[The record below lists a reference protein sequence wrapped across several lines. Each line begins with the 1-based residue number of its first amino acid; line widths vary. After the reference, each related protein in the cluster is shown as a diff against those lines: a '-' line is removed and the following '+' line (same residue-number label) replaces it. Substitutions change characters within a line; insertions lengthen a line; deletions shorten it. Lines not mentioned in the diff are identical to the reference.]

1 MIQKFKAMK
10 TNEEIQKDVM
20 QEIKWDPQLRTVAT
34 EIGISAKEG
43 VVTLSG
49 IVDTYAKKLAAE
61 KAAQRVHGVKVVAVD
76 IEVKPVKTGVKT
88 DTEIAEAIKN
98 ALMWNSAVNEDR
110 IEVKVDNGWV
120 YLNGNVEWEYEK
132 RTAESAIK
140 NLLGVRGVTNNIT
153 IKSKFIDADEIK
165 NKIAA
170 AFSRNAR
177 LDANTIRVEV
187 IGSNVSLKGTVRSW
201 TEKEEAERIA
211 WSSPGVL
218 TVDNKIE
225 IFNEVFV

>member
-1 MIQKFKAMK
+1 MK

>member
-1 MIQKFKAMK
+1 LIQKFKAMK

>member
-1 MIQKFKAMK
+1 MK

-34 EIGISAKEG
+34 EVGISAKEG

>member
-1 MIQKFKAMK
+1 MK
-10 TNEEIQKDVM
+10 TNEELQKDVI

-34 EIGISAKEG
+34 EIGVSAKDG
-43 VVTLSG
+43 VITLSG
-49 IVDTYAKKLAAE
+49 IVDTYARKLAAE

-76 IEVKPVKTGVKT
+76 IEVKPVKTGIKS
-88 DTEIAEAIKN
+88 DTEIAEAVSN
-98 ALMWNSAVNEDR
+98 ALKWNSAVNEDR

-120 YLNGNVEWEYEK
+120 YLNGQVEWEYEK

-153 IKSKFIDADEIK
+153 IKSKVIDAVEIK
-165 NKIAA
+165 NKISE
-170 AFSRNAR
+170 AFHRNAR
-177 LDANTIRVEV
+177 LDSHAIRVEV
-187 IGSNVSLKGTVRSW
+187 VGSTVTLKGTVRSW
-201 TEKEEAERIA
+201 TEKEEAERVA

-218 TVDNKIE
+218 TVDNRME

>member
-1 MIQKFKAMK
+1 MK
-10 TNEEIQKDVM
+10 TNDDIQRDVM

-34 EIGISAKEG
+34 EIGVSSRDG

-49 IVDTYAKKLAAE
+49 VVDSYARKLAAE

-76 IEVKPVKTGVKT
+76 IEVKPVKSGVKT
-88 DTEIAEAIKN
+88 DTEIAEAVSN
-98 ALMWNSAVNEDR
+98 ALKWNSAVNEDR

-120 YLNGNVEWEYEK
+120 YLNGNVEWEYER

-140 NLLGVRGVTNNIT
+140 NLLGVRGVTNNIV
-153 IKSKFIDADEIK
+153 IKSKIIDPTEIK
-165 NKIAA
+165 NKIAE
-170 AFSRNAR
+170 AFHRNAK
-177 LDANTIRVEV
+177 LDANAVRVEV
-187 IGSNVSLKGTVRSW
+187 AGSTVTLKGTVRSW
-201 TEKEEAERIA
+201 SEKEEAERVA

-218 TVDNKIE
+218 TVDNRIE

>member
-1 MIQKFKAMK
+1 MK
-10 TNEEIQKDVM
+10 TNEELQKDVI

-34 EIGISAKEG
+34 EIGVSAKDG
-43 VVTLSG
+43 VITLSG
-49 IVDTYAKKLAAE
+49 IVDTYARKLAAE

-76 IEVKPVKTGVKT
+76 IEVKPVKTGIKS
-88 DTEIAEAIKN
+88 DTEIAEAVNN
-98 ALMWNSAVNEDR
+98 ALKWNSAVNEDR

-120 YLNGNVEWEYEK
+120 YLNGQVEWEYEK

-153 IKSKFIDADEIK
+153 IKSKVIDATDIK
-165 NKIAA
+165 NKISE
-170 AFSRNAR
+170 AFHRNAR
-177 LDANTIRVEV
+177 LDSNAIRVEV
-187 IGSNVSLKGTVRSW
+187 VGSTVTLKGTVRSW
-201 TEKEEAERIA
+201 TEKEEAERVA

-218 TVDNKIE
+218 TVDNRIE

>member
-1 MIQKFKAMK
+1 MK
-10 TNEEIQKDVM
+10 TNEELQKDVI

-34 EIGISAKEG
+34 EIGVSAKDG
-43 VVTLSG
+43 VITLSG
-49 IVDTYAKKLAAE
+49 IVDTYARKLAAE

-76 IEVKPVKTGVKT
+76 IEVKPVKTGIKS
-88 DTEIAEAIKN
+88 DTEIAAAVNN
-98 ALMWNSAVNEDR
+98 ALKWNSAVNEDR

-120 YLNGNVEWEYEK
+120 YLNGQVEWEYEK

-153 IKSKFIDADEIK
+153 IKSKVIDAVDIK
-165 NKIAA
+165 NKISE
-170 AFSRNAR
+170 AFHRNAR
-177 LDANTIRVEV
+177 LDSNAIRVEV
-187 IGSNVSLKGTVRSW
+187 VGSTVTLKGTVRSW
-201 TEKEEAERIA
+201 TEKEEAERVA

-218 TVDNKIE
+218 TVDNRME

>member
-1 MIQKFKAMK
+1 MK
-10 TNEEIQKDVM
+10 TNEELQKDVI

-34 EIGISAKEG
+34 EIGVSAKDG
-43 VVTLSG
+43 VITLSG
-49 IVDTYAKKLAAE
+49 IVDTYARKLAAE

-76 IEVKPVKTGVKT
+76 IEVKPVKTGIKS
-88 DTEIAEAIKN
+88 DTEIAEAVNN
-98 ALMWNSAVNEDR
+98 ALKWNSAVNEDR

-120 YLNGNVEWEYEK
+120 YLNGQVEWEYEK

-153 IKSKFIDADEIK
+153 IKSKVIDAVDIK
-165 NKIAA
+165 NKISE
-170 AFSRNAR
+170 AFHRNAR
-177 LDANTIRVEV
+177 LDSNAIRVEV
-187 IGSNVSLKGTVRSW
+187 VGSTVTLKGTVRSW
-201 TEKEEAERIA
+201 TEKEEAERVA

-218 TVDNKIE
+218 TVDNRME

>member
-1 MIQKFKAMK
+1 MK
-10 TNEEIQKDVM
+10 TNEELQKDVI

-34 EIGISAKEG
+34 EIGVSAKEG
-43 VVTLSG
+43 VITLSG
-49 IVDTYAKKLAAE
+49 IVDTYARKLAAE

-76 IEVKPVKTGVKT
+76 IEVKPVKTGIKS
-88 DTEIAEAIKN
+88 DTEIAEAVSN
-98 ALMWNSAVNEDR
+98 ALKWNSAVNEDR

-120 YLNGNVEWEYEK
+120 YLNGQVEWEYEK

-153 IKSKFIDADEIK
+153 IKSKVIDATDIK
-165 NKIAA
+165 NKISE
-170 AFSRNAR
+170 AFHRNAR
-177 LDANTIRVEV
+177 LDSNAIRVEV
-187 IGSNVSLKGTVRSW
+187 VGSTVTLKGTVRSW
-201 TEKEEAERIA
+201 TEKEEAERVA

-218 TVDNKIE
+218 TVDNRIE